1 MIKLLGYSLLYI
13 SSLVLSSHPGIK
25 HMPQH
30 PHDLHTVFDFTTE
43 ATSGDWMPVNDSVM
57 GGISRSTF
65 EILPEGVGQFT
76 GVVSL
81 ENNGGFASIR
91 TLVDS
96 NDFKEYEGIKI
107 RVRGDG
113 QSYSLR
119 LRTDGRLD
127 GVSFR
132 ASFDTKKDEWVDVS
146 FPFNT
151 FVPGFR
157 GRTLR
162 NVGPIDPATISQM
175 GLLISDKQTGPFKL
189 QIDWIACY

>member
-1 MIKLLGYSLLYI
+1 
-13 SSLVLSSHPGIK
+13 
-25 HMPQH
+25 MPN
-30 PHDLHTVFDFTTE
+30 PTHDLYTVFDFNTE
-43 ATSGDWMPVNDSVM
+43 ATSGNWLPVNDSVM

-65 EILPEGVGQFT
+65 EVLPEGIGQFT

-81 ENNGGFASIR
+81 ENNGGFASVR
-91 TLVDS
+91 TLVDPE
-96 NDFKEYEGIKI
+96 NFEKFEGIKI

-119 LRTDGRLD
+119 LRTNTRLD

-132 ASFDTKKDEWVDVS
+132 ASFDTRKDEWVEVS
-146 FPFNT
+146 FPFDS
-151 FVPGFR
+151 FAPGFR

-175 GLLISDKQTGPFKL
+175 GLLISEKQSGPFKL